1 MSWIQFFVEVS
12 RDRTEVVSEAFIAAG
27 AVAVSLQDAAGEP
40 LLEPAPGKCP
50 LWAKT
55 RVLALYPSDCSPER
69 ISARLR
75 ASLHVSEILH
85 RLEPLEDRDWSAAWR
100 DNFHAMCFGTRLWVC
115 PTGESATDATAVTVQ
130 MNPGMAFGSGTHA
143 TTTLC
148 LQWLDA
154 NPPAGLSVIDYG
166 CGSGILAIAACKLGA
181 TRVRAV
187 DIDPQ
192 ALQATQA
199 NGIHNRVADRLIISS
214 PEELAMQPADLLI
227 ANILAN
233 PLVELAGRFS
243 DLVDQ
248 HGRIVLTGI
257 LRDQAGY
264 VMAAYKS
271 RFDFRTP
278 VQREEW
284 VLLEGVAENAV
295 PGAGKNR

>member
-1 MSWIQFFVEVS
+1 LRTTLQASEV
-12 RDRTEVVSEAFIAAG
+12 
-27 AVAVSLQDAAGEP
+27 
-40 LLEPAPGKCP
+40 
-50 LWAKT
+50 
-55 RVLALYPSDCSPER
+55 
-69 ISARLR
+69 
-75 ASLHVSEILH
+75 LH
-85 RLEPLEDRDWSAAWR
+85 RLESLEDRDWSAAWR

-115 PTGESATDATAVTVQ
+115 PTGESASDAAAVTVQ

-143 TTTLC
+143 TTALC

-181 TRVRAV
+181 TRVQAV

-192 ALQATQA
+192 ALQATRA
-199 NGIHNRVADRLIISS
+199 NGTRNGVADRLIISS
-214 PEELAMQPADLLI
+214 PEELAVQPADLVI

-233 PLVELAGRFS
+233 PLVELADRLGRHAS
-243 DLVDQ
+243 L

-257 LRDQAGY
+257 LRDQARH
-264 VMAAYKS
+264 VMSAYES

-284 VLLEGVAENAV
+284 VLLEGV
-295 PGAGKNR
+295 GKNAAAKVGRVTE